1 VSQPV
6 LPRLGSASRYER
18 VWATVVLVA
27 ALAWMSVAVLQ
38 TPRLP
43 LLGIAAGVGAVGGT
57 LFVRAPAATAVGRR
71 QYGAGALGVA
81 GLALVTVGIGHHL
94 AVGLAT
100 VALLAGW
107 SPWVIRWIAG
117 RA

>member
-1 VSQPV
+1 
-6 LPRLGSASRYER
+6 
-18 VWATVVLVA
+18 
-27 ALAWMSVAVLQ
+27 
-38 TPRLP
+38 
-43 LLGIAAGVGAVGGT
+43 
-57 LFVRAPAATAVGRR
+57 
-71 QYGAGALGVA
+71 VA

-100 VALLAGW
+100 VALLAGS

>member
-1 VSQPV
+1 MPS
-6 LPRLGSASRYER
+6 LRSASRYER
-18 VWATVVLVA
+18 IWSTVVLLA

-43 LLGIAAGVGAVGGT
+43 LLCVAAGLGVVGGL
-57 LFVRAPAATAVGRR
+57 LFVRAPAGTATGRR
-71 QYGAGALGVA
+71 QYAAGALGVA

-100 VALLAGW
+100 VALLAGS
-107 SPWVIRWIAG
+107 SPSVIRWIAG
-117 RA
+117 DV